1 MPGRDGGICP
11 LSPHLCS
18 LPAPVP
24 PLQQRCPL
32 PRQGC
37 PAPSSPT
44 LRSPNSSLALP
55 GLPRRPLPLPV
66 PQFPPCQGCSFP
78 GFPSF
83 PGKGRE
89 LPPPLPH
96 IPAAEPGDCDEL
108 WVRGAS
114 AGFLAPAGRLG
125 AIARL
130 LPARPRSRPA
140 VPLGRRRRH
149 RSGHRAARLARPRR
163 PQPSP
168 AAGSRA
174 GGDAGREERGQTCPV
189 PQFPQP
195 DDVSPGLS
203 MVSATCPPPPPPSPA
218 RAHAGE
224 EQDRGWVLLCQPPPH
239 IPTALPGQGTPSV
252 RAPVPPQPLPP
263 VGRVLGSR
271 SGTFLCPAAAGGMWG
286 GRGHPKL
293 WGACCSGTAGC
304 GVGLGD
310 NTEWRG
316 GSVCPGGGLGGV
328 GFRGGLAAVQ
338 AAGGCA
344 RCPVGLQIGWGSR
357 AVPGERWCPPLCH
370 PRGIWVFGSP
380 ACLARLGTALPPPQ
394 QRNRRGKAAGKVNC
408 KNMKQD
414 CPVPACPRATLLP
427 GHCCHTC
434 PKALPGPPEKS
445 AEPPFDTFEYFQD
458 KEDELDKP
466 YNDRSYLSSEG
477 LARDD
482 ARTEFVALLTSGP
495 EPWHP
500 TSSAVA
506 KARFTLLRSYLL
518 FSISYERLG
527 RPSRV
532 RFSDPEGNVLFEH
545 PVQKSA
551 APEDGMVRGA
561 GGHGGGGAKRPRF
574 GPPPPWGHGPL
585 LSPRVQAI
593 QSVLC
598 GADALLPTKTGAVGS
613 AKLALHENGT
623 LQYQVRVV
631 GTASEVVGVT
641 LETKPRRKNKRNVL
655 FDMTPS
661 YKDGLA
667 QGSWQSPSA
676 RDAHML
682 LQNELFL
689 NVATKDWAEGELRGQ
704 VISLP
709 YSGLLARYTEMPVPL
724 AGQLVS
730 PPVGSGAGGHAW
742 LSLDEHCHLHYEIAV
757 AGLGRPADGTVS
769 AHLHGVAEL
778 GELGARPHQHKRLL
792 KGFYGTE
799 AQGVVKDLD
808 ADLLQHLA
816 QGTAFLQVST
826 KAHPRGEM
834 RGRVHIPNR
843 CQAGGAR
850 LAPGEAELSEG
861 SKARDAEQLK
871 KDPNSCF
878 FEGQHRAHG
887 TRWAPDYDKKC
898 SVCSCQKRTV
908 ICDPIL
914 CQPLNCSRQVHPE
927 ELCCPVCEE
936 KKTEQEELKLERA
949 RDSSEGC
956 YFDGDKTWRGSG
968 TRWHPV
974 VPPFGLI
981 KCAICTCK
989 GTTGEVHCEK
999 VQCPRLTCA
1008 NPVRAS
1014 PSDCC
1019 KQCPAP
1025 EKSIPE
1031 LADSMQADG
1040 PRACRFGRRWYL
1052 NNESW
1057 HPSVPPFGEMKCI
1070 LCWCVSG
1077 ETHCQRQE
1085 CPPAAC
1091 ASPARRDNPCCAKC
1105 RAPDTP
1111 PEKVPDAPAE
1121 AWSR

>member
-1 MPGRDGGICP
+1 MRTA
-11 LSPHLCS
+11 LL
-18 LPAPVP
+18 LLA
-24 PLQQRCPL
+24 L
-32 PRQGC
+32 
-37 PAPSSPT
+37 
-44 LRSPNSSLALP
+44 LALP
-55 GLPRRPLPLPV
+55 
-66 PQFPPCQGCSFP
+66 
-78 GFPSF
+78 
-83 PGKGRE
+83 
-89 LPPPLPH
+89 
-96 IPAAEPGDCDEL
+96 
-108 WVRGAS
+108 VRT
-114 AGFLAPAGRLG
+114 
-125 AIARL
+125 
-130 LPARPRSRPA
+130 ARPK
-140 VPLGRRRRH
+140 L
-149 RSGHRAARLARPRR
+149 
-163 PQPSP
+163 
-168 AAGSRA
+168 
-174 GGDAGREERGQTCPV
+174 
-189 PQFPQP
+189 
-195 DDVSPGLS
+195 
-203 MVSATCPPPPPPSPA
+203 
-218 RAHAGE
+218 
-224 EQDRGWVLLCQPPPH
+224 
-239 IPTALPGQGTPSV
+239 ALPIRPDSE
-252 RAPVPPQPLPP
+252 PLPP
-263 VGRVLGSR
+263 GG
-271 SGTFLCPAAAGGMWG
+271 AAGCAFG
-286 GRGHPKL
+286 GRFYALEETWHPDL
-293 WGACCSGTAGC
+293 GEPF
-304 GVGLGD
+304 GVM
-310 NTEWRG
+310 
-316 GSVCPGGGLGGV
+316 
-328 GFRGGLAAVQ
+328 
-338 AAGGCA
+338 
-344 RCPVGLQIGWGSR
+344 RCVI
-357 AVPGERWCPPLCH
+357 CH
-370 PRGIWVFGSP
+370 
-380 ACLARLGTALPPPQ
+380 CET
-394 QRNRRGKAAGKVNC
+394 QRNRRGKPVGKVNC

-414 CPVPACPRATLLP
+414 CPVPTCPRATLLP

-434 PKALPGPPEKS
+434 PKALPGAPEKS
-445 AEPPFDTFEYFQD
+445 YKPPFDTFEYFQD

-477 LARDD
+477 SARDD

-532 RFSDPEGNVLFEH
+532 RFSDPEGTVLFEH

-551 APEDGMVRGA
+551 APEDGMLCGMWRTVSKANIQLLRAEQLRVSLVTRAQPSGEVHGHILKHRALFAETFGAILTSSDPVHLGA
-561 GGHGGGGAKRPRF
+561 GGMAMLTLSDTENNLHFILMARGLLEPGAEES
-574 GPPPPWGHGPL
+574 PWVPL
-585 LSPRVQAI
+585 RVRILHQGQTLREAHANITMEVQPSPSPAQRAI

-598 GADALLPTKTGAVGS
+598 GADALQPTKTGAVGS

-623 LQYQVRVV
+623 LEYQVRVV
-631 GTASEVVGVT
+631 GTGSEVVGVT
-641 LETKPRRKNKRNVL
+641 LETKPRRKNRRNVL

-661 YKDGLA
+661 YRA
-667 QGSWQSPSA
+667 QGVWHSPSA
-676 RDAHML
+676 RDVHML

-730 PPVGSGAGGHAW
+730 PPVSSGAGGHAW
-742 LSLDEHCHLHYEIAV
+742 LSLDEHCHLHYEIVV

-769 AHLHGVAEL
+769 AQLHGVAEL
-778 GELGARPHQHKRLL
+778 GEMGTRPHLHKRML

-808 ADLLQHLA
+808 AELLQHLA

-834 RGRVHIPNR
+834 RGWVHIPNR
-843 CQAGGAR
+843 CQPGGAR
-850 LAPGEAELSEG
+850 LSTGEAELSEG
-861 SKARDAEQLK
+861 PKGRNVEQLK

-878 FEGQHRAHG
+878 FEGQHHAHG

-898 SVCSCQKRTV
+898 SICSCQKRTV

-914 CQPLNCSRQVHPE
+914 CQPLNCTRQVHPE
-927 ELCCPVCEE
+927 ELCCPICEE
-936 KKTEQEELKLERA
+936 KKMEQEELKLERA
-949 RDSSEGC
+949 RDSSEGE
-956 YFDGDKTWRGSG
+956 FPGHRHGE
-968 TRWHPV
+968 P
-974 VPPFGLI
+974 
-981 KCAICTCK
+981 CACSPQ

-1008 NPVRAS
+1008 NPVRVS

-1031 LADSMQADG
+1031 LTDGMQADG

-1085 CPPAAC
+1085 CPPDAC
-1091 ASPARRDNPCCAKC
+1091 ASPTRRDNPCCAKC
-1105 RAPDTP
+1105 RAPDAP
-1111 PEKVPDAPAE
+1111 SEKMHEATAE